1 MLMKIELK
9 WKLHFQV
16 LLIVLSFGTLVGH
29 LLFGD
34 SQSSHSNSISNGNS
48 QQEIRIRTSDLQ
60 KIDNN
65 YEDLFWGD

>member
-34 SQSSHSNSISNGNS
+34 SQSSHSNTISNGNS
-48 QQEIRIRTSDLQ
+48 QQEIRIRTNDLQ
-60 KIDNN
+60 QIDNN
-65 YEDLFWGD
+65 YEDLLWGD